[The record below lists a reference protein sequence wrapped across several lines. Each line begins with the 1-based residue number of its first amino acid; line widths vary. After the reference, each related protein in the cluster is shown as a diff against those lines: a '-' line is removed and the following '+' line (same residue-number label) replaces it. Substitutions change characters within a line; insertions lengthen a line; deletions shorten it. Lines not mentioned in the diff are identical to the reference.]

1 MQVRLPRTFFRRLTV
16 ISAIAVLLYIG
27 YVRFASLTA
36 TEFIADHNVFEP
48 TGKIATEKGSIN
60 KAPRERRPKSSDE
73 RGRFFLA
80 FSFGDQLTRAT
91 RSLLTLTA
99 VATYGHRNV
108 VVPFVKD
115 SKFYGSK
122 LSHNTETLSRYFD
135 LKELNRKL
143 DFYGYGLLVSW
154 EHFQKHCQ
162 QRLDV
167 LLTFMYSGQNVTIP
181 RRLSYSQRKV
191 LNKKGWS
198 SCSDHHIKATQRI
211 EIRQTICIDP
221 EVLTSF
227 ERLESEVL
235 RDSPCVG
242 IAEWRGIGSGRTH
255 FFLPSTIP
263 LPFSIID
270 EVPINRDLLQ
280 IAKEFVSARLG
291 NDFISVHFRSEWIL
305 RVNNANASYLFQCLR
320 RLGAKIQETKDKIGV
335 MKIFLAT
342 DFTKFGSK
350 SYGVETAK
358 ENSMQLQDMLNKILD
373 NPETFDPDA
382 MNISDGGSAA
392 IVEMMIL
399 TAGKK
404 LFLVGGGNFEEWMK
418 IKFEK
423 VDSNVSVKICYHKT
437 APRPRKS
444 KTGF

>member
-1 MQVRLPRTFFRRLTV
+1 
-16 ISAIAVLLYIG
+16 
-27 YVRFASLTA
+27 
-36 TEFIADHNVFEP
+36 
-48 TGKIATEKGSIN
+48 
-60 KAPRERRPKSSDE
+60 
-73 RGRFFLA
+73 
-80 FSFGDQLTRAT
+80 
-91 RSLLTLTA
+91 
-99 VATYGHRNV
+99 
-108 VVPFVKD
+108 
-115 SKFYGSK
+115 
-122 LSHNTETLSRYFD
+122 
-135 LKELNRKL
+135 
-143 DFYGYGLLVSW
+143 
-154 EHFQKHCQ
+154 
-162 QRLDV
+162 
-167 LLTFMYSGQNVTIP
+167 MYSDPNVAIP
-181 RRLSYSQRKV
+181 RISDSQRKV

-242 IAEWRGIGSGRTH
+242 IAEWRGIGYGRTH
-255 FFLPSTIP
+255 FFLPSAI
-263 LPFSIID
+263 LSPFSIID
-270 EVPINRDLLQ
+270 DVPINRDLLQ

-305 RVNNANASYLFQCLR
+305 KVNNANASYLFQCLR
-320 RLGAKIQETKDKIGV
+320 QLGAKIQETKDKIGV
-335 MKIFLAT
+335 KKIFLAT

-358 ENSMQLQDMLNKILD
+358 ENSKQLQDMLNKILD

-423 VDSNVSVKICYHKT
+423 VDNNVSVKICYHKT

-444 KTGF
+444 KTGFKKLSST